1 MSYGVGT
8 IRYWLLACLLVM
20 APASAEIGVT
30 NDDVLFGQSAAL
42 AGPAAELGTDMR
54 IGANLAFR
62 QVNQKG
68 GVYRRDI
75 KLITMDDGYEPARA
89 IVNTKK
95 LISEDKVFA
104 LFGYVGTTT
113 ANAALPAILEAKV
126 PFLAPVSGSESLRSP
141 FNRLI
146 FNIRASYTDEVEKMV
161 EHLASTGVQK
171 ISVFYENDEFGNVGL
186 EAVKRALAKRNLNV
200 TSQGA
205 VVRNT
210 TNVGDA

>member
-68 GVYRRDI
+68 GIYRRDI

-95 LISEDKVFA
+95 LISEDKVFEPTRHGRLYAQGWHGLGGWTGRMATRPTLA
-104 LFGYVGTTT
+104 LVFVIAGSKPTR
-113 ANAALPAILEAKV
+113 ASSNDAE
-126 PFLAPVSGSESLRSP
+126 FLSSGS
-141 FNRLI
+141 
-146 FNIRASYTDEVEKMV
+146 T
-161 EHLASTGVQK
+161 
-171 ISVFYENDEFGNVGL
+171 
-186 EAVKRALAKRNLNV
+186 
-200 TSQGA
+200 
-205 VVRNT
+205 
-210 TNVGDA
+210 